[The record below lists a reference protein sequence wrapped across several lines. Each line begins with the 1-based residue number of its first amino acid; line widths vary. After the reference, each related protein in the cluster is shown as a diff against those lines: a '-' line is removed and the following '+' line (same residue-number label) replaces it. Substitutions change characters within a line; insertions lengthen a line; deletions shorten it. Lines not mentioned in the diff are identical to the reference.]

1 MCDAFQYCL
10 NLFLIS
16 FFATH
21 SQSQGWNGLFALI
34 LSYNTLNHRRGCR
47 NRARTRSE
55 VCMYGKSTKALWWWF
70 SIMSKLISRL
80 LCKNTLSVTGME
92 WSLLQSK
99 WKTREEPVPVAH
111 GFATVGWRLLQ
122 KRAIETTTAAAVVFR
137 KEEFGGNDEEI
148 QLRLQSVATHPMT
161 TTVTSLEG
169 GDSYRSAGWTQW
181 WWWWW
186 QWQRC

>member
-1 MCDAFQYCL
+1 
-10 NLFLIS
+10 
-16 FFATH
+16 
-21 SQSQGWNGLFALI
+21 
-34 LSYNTLNHRRGCR
+34 
-47 NRARTRSE
+47 
-55 VCMYGKSTKALWWWF
+55 
-70 SIMSKLISRL
+70 MSKLISRL

-169 GDSYRSAGWTQW
+169 GDSSPDELSDDDDDDDNDNAAKTPV
-181 WWWWW
+181 
-186 QWQRC
+186 